1 MKAVSHNFHYHIN
14 NLNVEK
20 QKLYFNYI
28 ATKFG
33 SSMNAY
39 IYTYIGV
46 SNLRNCAT
54 TNTTI
59 TIIWDPAV
67 SPSDCG
73 PVLYYNVIATSL
85 ADASDRNTIVTSQTI
100 AGLSGLRNDTS
111 YNISVAAVNKAGS
124 GLSSTIIV
132 TDNSIGK
139 EFLMFICRYI

>member
-1 MKAVSHNFHYHIN
+1 M
-14 NLNVEK
+14 NVEE
-20 QKLYFNYI
+20 QKVDFNYI

-46 SNLRNCAT
+46 SNLRNTAT

-59 TIIWDPAV
+59 TITWDPAV

-85 ADASDRNTIVTSQTI
+85 ADASDRYTIVTSQTI
-100 AGLSGLRNDTS
+100 AGLCGLRNGTS
-111 YNISVAAVNKAGS
+111 YNIRVTAVNRAGS
-124 GLSSTIIV
+124 GPSSTIIV
-132 TDNSIGK
+132 TGNSIGK
-139 EFLMFICRYI
+139 EFLMFL